1 MELIIQPKDGLTPV
15 VAAIKKATKQID
27 ITIFR
32 FDLKEL
38 QRALESAVT
47 RGVKVHALI
56 AHTSG
61 GGQKRLR
68 KLELELLN
76 AGVTVSRT
84 DDDLLRYHN
93 KMLLID
99 RETLYTLA
107 FNYTRLDIEK
117 SRSMGVATKNK
128 AVVAEAIKLFEA
140 DSARQPYTA
149 NHDCFLVSPENA
161 RTGLA
166 RFIKSAKKE
175 LLIYDMKVS
184 DRQMIKL
191 LQDRVKAGV
200 DVRIIGKVG
209 KKGEGLICERMPG
222 MRLHLR
228 GDAARRPGAVSRQH
242 EPARAGARQ
251 APRGGHHRERARRRQ
266 AVPGSVRGGLGEDR
280 EREETGERQE
290 ARDEGRSRLRPQP
303 ASCPAGRANPETRRS
318 SRTRARLR
326 RRRNP
331 RPYVPAFALC
341 ACS

>member
-1 MELIIQPKDGLTPV
+1 MELIIEPKEGLVPL

-27 ITIFR
+27 VTIFR
-32 FDLKEL
+32 FDLREL

-76 AGVTVSRT
+76 AGVTVTRT
-84 DDDLLRYHN
+84 DDDLRRYHY

-99 RETLYTLA
+99 RETLYTQG

-117 SRSMGVATKNK
+117 SRSMAVATKNK
-128 AVVAEAIKLFEA
+128 SMVSEAIKLFEA
-140 DSARQPYTA
+140 DATRQPYTA
-149 NHDCFLVSPENA
+149 NNDNFLVSPENA

-166 RFIKSAKKE
+166 RFIKCAKKE
-175 LLIYDMKVS
+175 LLIYDVKVS

-200 DVRIIGKVG
+200 DVRILGKMG
-209 KKGEGLICERMPG
+209 KRAEGLTCEKMPV

-228 GDAARRPGAVSRQH
+228 AMLRDSQEMFLGSMSLRALELDKRREVGVIVK
-242 EPARAGARQ
+242 
-251 APRGGHHRERARRRQ
+251 ERAAAKQFRE
-266 AVPGSVRGGLGEDR
+266 LFEEDWAKT
-280 EREETGERQE
+280 ESGKKADKDKVKDEK
-290 ARDEGRSRLRPQP
+290 RDATAA
-303 ASCPAGRANPETRRS
+303 AS
-318 SRTRARLR
+318 
-326 RRRNP
+326 
-331 RPYVPAFALC
+331 
-341 ACS
+341 

>member
-1 MELIIQPKDGLTPV
+1 MELIIEPKDGLVPL

-27 ITIFR
+27 VTIFR
-32 FDLKEL
+32 FDLREL

-84 DDDLLRYHN
+84 DDELRAIPLQDAAHRPRDALHARLQLHPARYR
-93 KMLLID
+93 KEPA
-99 RETLYTLA
+99 RWRWRPRTSPWCRKRSSCSRR
-107 FNYTRLDIEK
+107 TR
-117 SRSMGVATKNK
+117 R
-128 AVVAEAIKLFEA
+128 
-140 DSARQPYTA
+140 DSPTRP
-149 NHDCFLVSPENA
+149 NNDSFLVSPENA

-200 DVRIIGKVG
+200 DVRILGKVG
-209 KKGEGLICERMPG
+209 KRAEGLTCEKMPV

-228 GDAARRPGAVSRQH
+228 AMLRDGQEMFLGSMSLRALELDKRREVGVIVK
-242 EPARAGARQ
+242 
-251 APRGGHHRERARRRQ
+251 ERAAAKQFRD
-266 AVPGSVRGGLGEDR
+266 VFEEDWAQTESGKRAAKDKEKEKDEKR
-280 EREETGERQE
+280 E
-290 ARDEGRSRLRPQP
+290 AAAA
-303 ASCPAGRANPETRRS
+303 AS
-318 SRTRARLR
+318 
-326 RRRNP
+326 
-331 RPYVPAFALC
+331 
-341 ACS
+341 

>member
-1 MELIIQPKDGLTPV
+1 MELIIEPKDGLLPL

-61 GGQKRLR
+61 SGEKRLR

-84 DDDLLRYHN
+84 DDELRRYHY
-93 KMLLID
+93 KMLLVD
-99 RETLYTLA
+99 RDTLYTQG

-117 SRSMGVATKNK
+117 SRSMAVATRNK
-128 AVVAEAIKLFEA
+128 AMVAEAIKLFEA
-140 DSARQPYTA
+140 DATRQPYTA
-149 NHDCFLVSPENA
+149 NNDNFLVSPENA

-175 LLIYDMKVS
+175 LLIYDVKVS

-200 DVRIIGKVG
+200 DVRILGKMS
-209 KKGEGLICERMPG
+209 KRAEGLRCEKMPV

-228 GDAARRPGAVSRQH
+228 AMLRDSQEMFLGSMSLRALELDKRREVGVIVK
-242 EPARAGARQ
+242 
-251 APRGGHHRERARRRQ
+251 ERAAAKQFRE
-266 AVPGSVRGGLGEDR
+266 LFEEDWAKTESGKKADKDKVKDEKR
-280 EREETGERQE
+280 ETT
-290 ARDEGRSRLRPQP
+290 AA
-303 ASCPAGRANPETRRS
+303 AS
-318 SRTRARLR
+318 
-326 RRRNP
+326 
-331 RPYVPAFALC
+331 
-341 ACS
+341 

>member
-1 MELIIQPKDGLTPV
+1 MELIIEPKDGLLPL

-56 AHTSG
+56 AHLTG
-61 GGQKRLR
+61 DGQKRLR

-84 DDDLLRYHN
+84 DDELRRYHY
-93 KMLLID
+93 KMLLVD
-99 RETLYTLA
+99 RDTLYTQG

-117 SRSMGVATKNK
+117 SRSMAVATRNK
-128 AVVAEAIKLFEA
+128 AMVAEAIKLFEA
-140 DSARQPYTA
+140 DATRQPYTA
-149 NHDCFLVSPENA
+149 NNDNFLVSPENA

-175 LLIYDMKVS
+175 LLIYDVKVS

-200 DVRIIGKVG
+200 DVRILGKMS
-209 KKGEGLICERMPG
+209 KRAEGLRCEKMPV

-228 GDAARRPGAVSRQH
+228 AMLRDSQEMFLGSMSLRALELDKRREVGVIVK
-242 EPARAGARQ
+242 
-251 APRGGHHRERARRRQ
+251 ERAAAKQFRE
-266 AVPGSVRGGLGEDR
+266 LFEEDWAKTESGKKADKDKVKDEKR
-280 EREETGERQE
+280 ETT
-290 ARDEGRSRLRPQP
+290 AA
-303 ASCPAGRANPETRRS
+303 AS
-318 SRTRARLR
+318 
-326 RRRNP
+326 
-331 RPYVPAFALC
+331 
-341 ACS
+341 